1 MGLRLRIFLGMMT
14 LVVCALLATGYVAYR
29 FGADAEQAYNDQR
42 LLRKEAALQRSLSY
56 MLDRMGGEVS
66 QDSLAFVF
74 TDRICELA
82 DVHSLKFSLYNQD
95 GRLVTTSDPADGSV
109 SRVALL
115 LPEEVLAQARDNR
128 RRTVLPDRATGTE
141 VVWPLTT
148 DQGGLLALG
157 HVHYDPRMT
166 AEADWRV
173 FLGRLAPVYLMLFL
187 LVGLLA
193 FSLSNSIVRPLKG
206 LAEDMAS
213 NPLGRRQGVVLESR
227 WKDEVGTLV
236 QSYNALL
243 QQLQESMESRALLER
258 EGAWREMAQ
267 QVAHEIKNPLTPMR
281 LGAQHLERAWSDGAE
296 DFAERLKRYTNTTV
310 QQIDALSHIA
320 EGFALLATDGAVEPQ
335 QVELGSLLEDVTG
348 LHAEHHVTC
357 ARPEGAEVWV
367 WADKTRLVR
376 AFNNLIQNA
385 LESKS
390 DGVVEV
396 AVALRVQGDRA
407 SVTVSDNGDGIDAER
422 MTRIFEPKFTTK
434 THGLGLGLAMVRA
447 IVQGAKGEV
456 TVQSAKGKG
465 TEFEVKLPCVT
476 PRGGAQV
483 G

>member
-1 MGLRLRIFLGMMT
+1 M
-14 LVVCALLATGYVAYR
+14 
-29 FGADAEQAYNDQR
+29 
-42 LLRKEAALQRSLSY
+42 
-56 MLDRMGGEVS
+56 
-66 QDSLAFVF
+66 
-74 TDRICELA
+74 
-82 DVHSLKFSLYNQD
+82 
-95 GRLVTTSDPADGSV
+95 
-109 SRVALL
+109 
-115 LPEEVLAQARDNR
+115 
-128 RRTVLPDRATGTE
+128 LPDRATGTE

-148 DQGGLLALG
+148 EQDELLALG

-166 AEADWRV
+166 VEADWRV

-193 FSLSNSIVRPLKG
+193 FSLSNSIVRPLRG

-213 NPLGRRQGVVLESR
+213 NPLDRGRGVVLESR

-236 QSYNALL
+236 HSYNALL

-281 LGAQHLERAWSDGAE
+281 LGAQHLERAWADEADDFE
-296 DFAERLKRYTNTTV
+296 DRLKRYTNTTI
-310 QQIDALSHIA
+310 QQIDTLSHIA

-335 QVELGSLLEDVTG
+335 QVELGEFLEDVTG
-348 LHAEHHVTC
+348 LHAERNVKLVHQD
-357 ARPEGAEVWV
+357 GIQVWV

-376 AFNNLIQNA
+376 AFNNLIRNA

-390 DGVVEV
+390 DGDVEV
-396 AVALRVQGDRA
+396 IVTLGVQGDRA
-407 SVTVSDNGDGIDAER
+407 SVTVADNGDGIDPER

-447 IVQGAKGEV
+447 IVQGAKGKV
-456 TVQSAKGKG
+456 AVQSKEGEG
-465 TEFEVKLPCVT
+465 TEFEVRLPRVT
-476 PRGGAQV
+476 PGGATQA